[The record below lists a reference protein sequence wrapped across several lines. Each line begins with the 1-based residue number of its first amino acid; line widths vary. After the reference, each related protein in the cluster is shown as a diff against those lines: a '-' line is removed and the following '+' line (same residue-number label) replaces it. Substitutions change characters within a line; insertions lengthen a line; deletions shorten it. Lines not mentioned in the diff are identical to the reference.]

1 MEAQAV
7 IALVIG
13 TVVVLFVPV
22 LVWSTVIAGL
32 YQIVR
37 DQVRESLKAVARK
50 AAASIE

>member
-1 MEAQAV
+1 MEAV

-13 TVVVLFVPV
+13 TIVVLFVPV

-37 DQVRESLKAVARK
+37 DKVRESLKAATQK
-50 AAASIE
+50 AAVSTE